1 MNQSLNK
8 LAFIFVCDSNAEIG
22 ISTLQIFNRRR
33 GLGTDLEPLG
43 TRIVLRLLMSQPY
56 RPFPTPLTKLFVSP

>member
-8 LAFIFVCDSNAEIG
+8 FVFLFVSNSNAEIG
-22 ISTLQIFNRRR
+22 ISTLQIFSRRR
-33 GLGTDLEPLG
+33 GLGTDLEPLE
-43 TRIVLRLLMSQPY
+43 TKIVLHLLMSQPY